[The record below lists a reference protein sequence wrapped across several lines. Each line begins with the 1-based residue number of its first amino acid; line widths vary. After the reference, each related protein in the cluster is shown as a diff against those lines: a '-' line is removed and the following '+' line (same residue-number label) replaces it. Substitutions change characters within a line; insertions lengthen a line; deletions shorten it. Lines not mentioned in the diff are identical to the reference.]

1 MKWPCFNSTQLS
13 AYIDGELSPAAR
25 QKIEA
30 HLEDCAACAALL
42 QDLRALQADFRVLE
56 HASVGFDLAPAI
68 QGRLAGAEAQGRPAG
83 RRFWPYAVP
92 LSLAAGI
99 ATLAL
104 GFSIG
109 NLLLHK
115 PSLEIATPTVAM
127 TLFDPVPLGGVCIG
141 DSSCYPDGKI

>member
-13 AYIDGELSPAAR
+13 AYIDGELSSAAR

-42 QDLRALQADFRVLE
+42 QDLRALQADFRALE
-56 HASVGFDLAPAI
+56 HASIGFDLAPAI
-68 QGRLAGAEAQGRPAG
+68 QGRLANAGAQASPAG
-83 RRFWPYAVP
+83 RRFWPYTVP

-109 NLLLHK
+109 NLLLQK
-115 PSLEIATPTVAM
+115 PTLEVATPTVAM